1 MNIAA
6 CIQARM
12 NSERLPGKVLANI
25 EGKPMLQWQIE
36 RLQKSKI
43 INNIYVATT
52 TSRKDDPIEILCKK
66 LGIKVYRGSENN
78 VLKRVC
84 ELLRKFKV
92 DIHVECFGDSPMADP
107 DLIDK
112 FLDYFLKNHK
122 DIDFLS
128 SALES
133 SYPAGLEVSIYKSE
147 ILFEVDKSIKENDN
161 FREHVGF
168 NITRK
173 SNIYKLFSLKAPKD
187 LRRPDIYLEVDTEKD
202 LYFIKEIFHHFSKKK
217 KNKFFGTKEI
227 IDFLDLNPHLIKIN
241 QQEER
246 RWKKLRQSNLNL
258 NFK

>member
-1 MNIAA
+1 MNIGA

-12 NSERLPGKVLANI
+12 NSERLPGKVLVNI

-36 RLQKSKI
+36 RLKKSKL

-52 TSRKDDPIEILCKK
+52 TSIKDDPIEILCKK
-66 LGIKVYRGSENN
+66 LGVKVYRGSENN

-84 ELLRKFKV
+84 ELLRKFNV
-92 DIHVECFGDSPMADP
+92 DIHVECFGDSPMVDP
-107 DLIDK
+107 QLIDK
-112 FLDYFLKNHK
+112 FLDYFLKHHK

-128 SALES
+128 SSLES

-147 ILFEVDKSIKENDN
+147 VLFEVDKSLKENDS

-173 SNIYKLFSLKAPKD
+173 PNIYRLFSLVAPED
-187 LRRPDIYLEVDTEKD
+187 LRRPDIYLEVDTKKD
-202 LYFIKEIFHHFSKKK
+202 LYFIKKIFQHFSKKK

-227 IDFLDLNPHLIKIN
+227 IDFLNRNPHLIKIN

-246 RWKKLRQSNLNL
+246 RWKILRERNLNL
-258 NFK
+258 N